1 MGVRLRRSDYVSW
14 QHGVLYSPCT
24 YVQHDNREALAWRGG
39 GRGWRRGTHDFDNE
53 SGGSKPEFR
62 LRVDL
67 AHKAHCGLSL
77 KIININVVPAGL
89 NNLNNI
95 PEGGRTGTP

>member
-1 MGVRLRRSDYVSW
+1 MEGLEE
-14 QHGVLYSPCT
+14 GLG
-24 YVQHDNREALAWRGG
+24 RGG
-39 GRGWRRGTHDFDNE
+39 KHDFDNE
-53 SGGSKPEFR
+53 SGGLKPDFC

-77 KIININVVPAGL
+77 KIININVVPVGL

-95 PEGGRTGTP
+95 PKGGELEPHKVFDDCR